1 MTAAA
6 GRAARERLRVDPL
19 AGDGRGLCAEI
30 LPELITL
37 DDWGFPIIGD
47 SLCVPKTSSTSCD
60 QAIFV
65 DQATDASV
73 SSDAVLLKID
83 RFGQLLQRRG
93 AVQRAVRPVLVMV
106 DLVLAQDPPQMVLVP
121 DQGAVQKLATASP
134 DPALGD
140 RVHPGRPHAAQHG
153 PDPRLSSGGA
163 APGSRCSCRCRSAA
177 AGPASRTAGRGSGKA
192 GGRSRELIVPD
203 SRLATLPFAPDDVM
217 SPAAGNPR
225 SGAVTRFPAPTG
237 YEPAG
242 IRYLRRVDP
251 VRSGTTI
258 ACRAVGAARRRGEE
272 CCRVTGGSSR
282 LAPVPSGLLRI
293 RCEIPTGQ
301 HQGCAAWW
309 PRRRPRGGAPRSGPG
324 RQGLASGSAG
334 RPGSC
339 RGPRRP

>member
-1 MTAAA
+1 
-6 GRAARERLRVDPL
+6 
-19 AGDGRGLCAEI
+19 
-30 LPELITL
+30 
-37 DDWGFPIIGD
+37 
-47 SLCVPKTSSTSCD
+47 
-60 QAIFV
+60 
-65 DQATDASV
+65 DASV
-73 SSDAVLLKID
+73 SSDAVLVAID

-121 DQGAVQKLATASP
+121 GQGAVQKLATASP

-163 APGSRCSCRCRSAA
+163 AP
-177 AGPASRTAGRGSGKA
+177 GSGKA